1 MRVGYARVSTREQT
15 ASLDTQREALTEAG
29 CERIFEDVISGARS
43 KRPGLDA
50 ARQFVRPGD
59 LLTVTRL
66 DRLGRSLSDTI
77 FTVRELAEADV
88 RLYTLDM
95 QLDSGT
101 PAGAFTINILSVLA
115 EQELQT
121 IRARTREG
129 LAHARKQGRAGGRP
143 PALSPEAVDAVLA
156 ALAAGM
162 SMADVARVHG
172 VSRWTISRVKHAADD
187 TPSDENS

>member
-59 LLTVTRL
+59 VLTVTRL

-172 VSRWTISRVKHAADD
+172 VSRWTISRVKHAADTD
-187 TPSDENS
+187 AETTS

>member
-1 MRVGYARVSTREQT
+1 MKIGYARVSTREQT
-15 ASLDTQREALTEAG
+15 ASLDTQRAALTEAG
-29 CERIFEDVISGARS
+29 CERIFEDLISGARS

-50 ARQFVRPGD
+50 ARDFVRPGD
-59 LLTVTRL
+59 VLTVTRL

-77 FTVRELAEADV
+77 LTVRALAEQEV

-95 QLDSGT
+95 GLDSGT
-101 PAGAFTINILSVLA
+101 PGGAFTINILSVLA

-129 LAHARKQGRAGGRP
+129 LAHARKEGRTGGRP
-143 PALSPEAVDAVLA
+143 PALSPEAVDAALA
-156 ALAAGM
+156 ALHAGM

-172 VSRWTISRVKHAADD
+172 VSRWTISRVKQAADTD
-187 TPSDENS
+187 AEITS

>member
-1 MRVGYARVSTREQT
+1 MKIGYARVSTREQT
-15 ASLDTQREALTEAG
+15 ASLDTQRAALTEAG
-29 CERIFEDVISGARS
+29 CTRIFEDVISGARS

-50 ARQFVRPGD
+50 ARNIVRPGD
-59 LLTVTRL
+59 VLTVTRL

-77 FTVRELAEADV
+77 MTVRELAEQEV

-95 QLDSGT
+95 GLDSGT
-101 PAGAFTINILSVLA
+101 PGGAFTINILSVLA

-129 LAHARKQGRAGGRP
+129 LAHARKEGRTGGRP
-143 PALSPEAVDAVLA
+143 PALSPEAVDAALA
-156 ALAAGM
+156 ALGAGM

-172 VSRWTISRVKHAADD
+172 VSRWTISRVKHAADTD
-187 TPSDENS
+187 AETTS

>member
-1 MRVGYARVSTREQT
+1 MRVGYARVSTREQS

-59 LLTVTRL
+59 VLTVTRL

-156 ALAAGM
+156 ALAVLTGDVDRGSAG
-162 SMADVARVHG
+162 DARYSLHG
-172 VSRWTISRVKHAADD
+172 RAAG
-187 TPSDENS
+187 

>member
-15 ASLDTQREALTEAG
+15 ASLDTQREALAEAG

-59 LLTVTRL
+59 VLTVTRL

-172 VSRWTISRVKHAADD
+172 VSRWTISRVKHAADTD
-187 TPSDENS
+187 AETTS

>member
-1 MRVGYARVSTREQT
+1 MKIGYARVSTREQT
-15 ASLDTQREALTEAG
+15 ASLDTQRAALTEAG
-29 CERIFEDVISGARS
+29 CTRIFEDVISGARS

-50 ARQFVRPGD
+50 ARDFVRPGD
-59 LLTVTRL
+59 VLTVTRL

-95 QLDSGT
+95 GLDSGT
-101 PAGAFTINILSVLA
+101 PGGAFTINILSVLA

-129 LAHARKQGRAGGRP
+129 LAHAREEGRTGGRP
-143 PALSPEAVDAVLA
+143 PALSPEAVDAALA
-156 ALAAGM
+156 ALGAGM

-172 VSRWTISRVKHAADD
+172 VSRWTISRVKHAADTD
-187 TPSDENS
+187 AKTTS

>member
-1 MRVGYARVSTREQT
+1 MRIGYARVSTREQT
-15 ASLDTQREALTEAG
+15 VSLDTQRAALTEAG
-29 CERIFEDVISGARS
+29 CKRIFEDVISGARS

-50 ARQFVRPGD
+50 ARDFVRPGD
-59 LLTVTRL
+59 VLTVTRL

-77 FTVRELAEADV
+77 LTVRALAEQEV

-95 QLDSGT
+95 GLDSGT
-101 PAGAFTINILSVLA
+101 PGGAFTINILSVLA

-129 LAHARKQGRAGGRP
+129 LAHARKEGRTGGRP
-143 PALSPEAVDAVLA
+143 PALSPEAVDAALA
-156 ALAAGM
+156 ALHAGM

-172 VSRWTISRVKHAADD
+172 VSRWTISRVKQAADTD
-187 TPSDENS
+187 AEITS